1 MRRSR
6 LPPLTALRAFEA
18 VGRHLSFRK
27 AAEEL
32 FVTPAAVTHQI
43 KALETQLGVEL
54 FRRFNRR
61 IELTERAREV
71 LPTLQ
76 QAFDLLSQS
85 VDELRNSG
93 GARPRLTVGAS
104 PTFVSRWLMPRL
116 QGFLAQHRDIDVS
129 FVASGQ
135 QGGSNNEQ
143 PARHALDASEA
154 IDLEIRLCHQPPEGN
169 TAVLLFAV
177 EVVPMCSLDLVNG
190 SPPLKNPEDL
200 RFHTLLHGDGR
211 RPDRSQSTWANWL
224 RHAGIKNVDPR
235 RGLHLEHST
244 LALEA
249 ATDGLGVTLAMP
261 LLARAELDAGSV
273 VVAFD
278 IPLPLNSAYYAIF
291 NTGALKRP
299 EVEAFRAWLI
309 AETASPPSPQ

>member
-6 LPPLTALRAFEA
+6 IPPLTALRAFEA

-43 KALETQLGVEL
+43 KALEAQLGVEL

-76 QAFDLLSQS
+76 QGFDLLSQAI
-85 VDELRNSG
+85 DELRNSG
-93 GARPRLTVGAS
+93 GARPRLTIGAS

-116 QGFLAQHRDIDVS
+116 QRFLEQHRGIDVS
-129 FVASGQ
+129 FVAGRQLANSG
-135 QGGSNNEQ
+135 SEQ
-143 PARHALDASEA
+143 PSRLALDASEVV
-154 IDLEIRLCHQPPEGN
+154 DLEIRLCHQIPEGD
-169 TAVLLFAV
+169 AVDLLFAV
-177 EVVPMCSLDLVNG
+177 EVVPMCSLHLING
-190 SPPLKNPEDL
+190 SPPLKCPEDL

-211 RPDRSQSTWANWL
+211 RIDRNQSAWANWL
-224 RHAGIKNVDPR
+224 RYAGIKNVDPR

-261 LLARAELDAGSV
+261 LLAKAELDAGSV
-273 VVAFD
+273 VVAFN
-278 IPLPLNSAYYAIF
+278 IPLQLNSAYYAIF
-291 NTGALKRP
+291 NHIALKRP

-309 AETASPPSPQ
+309 TETESFRPS

>member
-43 KALETQLGVEL
+43 KALETQLGVKL
-54 FRRFNRR
+54 FHRFNRR
-61 IELTERAREV
+61 VELTEQAREV
-71 LPTLQ
+71 LPILQ
-76 QAFDLLSQS
+76 QSFDLLSQS
-85 VDELRNSG
+85 VDELRNPQG
-93 GARPRLTVGAS
+93 TRPRLTVGAS

-116 QGFLAQHRDIDVS
+116 QGFLAQHRGIDVS

-135 QGGSNNEQ
+135 QGNVWVEQ
-143 PARHALDASEA
+143 SARGALDVSEA
-154 IDLEIRLCHQPPEGN
+154 IDLEIRLCHQLPEEE
-169 TAVLLFAV
+169 VVDLLFPV
-177 EVVPMCSLDLVNG
+177 EVVPMCSLHLITG

-211 RPDRSQSTWANWL
+211 RADRSQSTWANWL

-261 LLARAELDAGSV
+261 LLAKAELDAGSV

-291 NTGALKRP
+291 NSSALKRP
-299 EVEAFRAWLI
+299 EVDAFREWLI
-309 AETASPPSPQ
+309 VEAESLRSR